1 MSRKAL
7 NRAKCKP
14 ESTNFSSFVSLL
26 PTHVCSYRNYN
37 FILKSNV
44 TLPKL
49 S

>member
-7 NRAKCKP
+7 KRAKCKP
-14 ESTNFSSFVSLL
+14 ESTNFSIFVSLL
-26 PTHVCSYRNYN
+26 PTHFCSYRNDN
-37 FILKSNV
+37 FMLKSNV